1 MKVILMFAEETIGA
15 PMQRRSDI
23 AKTNLEVFF
32 AFQETKKN
40 WHTMTLVDEF
50 GHIKTI
56 VIFAF

>member
-1 MKVILMFAEETIGA
+1 MKIILMFAEETIGA
-15 PMQRRSDI
+15 PMLRRSDI
-23 AKTNLEVFF
+23 AKTNLEGFLHF
-32 AFQETKKN
+32 KKQKN

>member
-1 MKVILMFAEETIGA
+1 ML
-15 PMQRRSDI
+15 RRSDI
-23 AKTNLEVFF
+23 AKTNLEGFLHF
-32 AFQETKKN
+32 KKQKN